1 MLATYLRDARL
12 ARTIAAAFTIVAG
25 SDLLQETWVA
35 VDKRA

>member
-1 MLATYLRDARL
+1 MLAAYLRDPRV
-12 ARTIAAAFTIVAG
+12 ARTIAAAFTVVAG